1 MDRRVWQ
8 AKVQEAVK
16 ESDMTE
22 CHFSTVFRI
31 SQSWLKIRV
40 LSLTVGPRGRRL
52 NSDLSDL
59 TCQFSVTASQVWKH
73 PSIHAW

>member
-1 MDRRVWQ
+1 MDRRAWQ
-8 AKVQEAVK
+8 AKVQEVVK
-16 ESDMTE
+16 ESDTTE
-22 CHFSTVFRI
+22 CHFSVSRI

-40 LSLTVGPRGRRL
+40 LSLTVGPRGRCL
-52 NSDLSDL
+52 TPDLSDL